1 MPLYSYKTEYPSSKI
16 SQRIRLSDGSTRTDS
31 STFTSDQLLDAG
43 YVEVS
48 NPPDFNQETHKLV
61 WTGTEWQIV
70 ILTES
75 EISDRNVK
83 RWDVIRKIREDKIK
97 HVEWRVMRN
106 LSETRQGVTPTTDNI
121 SDLDTYIQSLR
132 DITSTTTNPLEVV
145 WPVLNLEN
153 NNDL

>member
-83 RWDVIRKIREDKIK
+83 RWDDIRKIREDKIK

-106 LSETRQGVTPTTDNI
+106 LSETRQGITPTTDNI